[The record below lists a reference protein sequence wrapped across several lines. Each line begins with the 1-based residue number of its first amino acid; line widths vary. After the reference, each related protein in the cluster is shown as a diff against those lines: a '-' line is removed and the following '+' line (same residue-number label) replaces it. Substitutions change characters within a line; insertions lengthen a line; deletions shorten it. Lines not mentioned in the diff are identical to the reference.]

1 MILITGATGTS
12 GRPIVNALLER
23 GERVRVLA
31 RDPEKAAKLLGD
43 DVEIVR
49 GDFSD
54 VGSLE
59 AAMEGVERA
68 MLIINSVP
76 NLVELEANFI
86 DAAKRSDVGH
96 VVKFSVDLADENSD
110 MRFMRLHATSEAK
123 LKGSGLAW
131 TMLHPT
137 FFLQNILGYAAMVK
151 AGALYMP
158 TGNGKAPFVDTRD
171 IAAVAAAALT
181 ERGHEGKTY
190 VITGPRSVSLADIAK
205 ALGDAIGREVKH
217 VDVPPEAAKQSL
229 VQAGVPEW
237 SADGINEL
245 NAALKAGRFD
255 HLSSAVRD
263 VGKKEPI
270 TLEQFVREHAAVFQ

>member
-123 LKGSGLAW
+123 FLA
-131 TMLHPT
+131 ML
-137 FFLQNILGYAAMVK
+137 
-151 AGALYMP
+151 
-158 TGNGKAPFVDTRD
+158 
-171 IAAVAAAALT
+171 
-181 ERGHEGKTY
+181 
-190 VITGPRSVSLADIAK
+190 
-205 ALGDAIGREVKH
+205 
-217 VDVPPEAAKQSL
+217 
-229 VQAGVPEW
+229 
-237 SADGINEL
+237 
-245 NAALKAGRFD
+245 
-255 HLSSAVRD
+255 LS
-263 VGKKEPI
+263 
-270 TLEQFVREHAAVFQ
+270 